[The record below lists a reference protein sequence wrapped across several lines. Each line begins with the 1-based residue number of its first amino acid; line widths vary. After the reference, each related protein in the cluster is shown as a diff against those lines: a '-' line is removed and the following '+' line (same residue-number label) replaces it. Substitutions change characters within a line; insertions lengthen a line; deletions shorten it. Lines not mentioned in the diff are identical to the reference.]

1 MAVTVS
7 TQTAPIGSKLVN
19 DDGATAAASNNTT
32 NGAGTLFMVEIDNTV
47 HASSTDVFLKIVD
60 ATSCDPGTTAPTM
73 VLVCPG
79 NSKRSYVFPE
89 GIVFDFG
96 FSHWLT
102 TGAAQAN
109 TTSPDSDKKPKVRYV
124 TS

>member
-7 TQTAPIGSKLVN
+7 TQTSPIGSKLVN
-19 DDGATAAASNNTT
+19 DSSATAAASNHTT
-32 NGAGTLFMVEIDNTV
+32 GAAGTLFMVEIDNTV
-47 HASSTDVFLKIVD
+47 HASSTDVFLKIAD
-60 ATSCDPGTTAPTM
+60 ATSCDPGTTAATM
-73 VLVCPG
+73 VLACPG

-89 GIVFDFG
+89 GIVFDNG

-102 TGAAQAN
+102 TAAAQAS
-109 TTSPDSDKKPKVRYV
+109 TASPDADKRPIVRYI

>member
-7 TQTAPIGSKLVN
+7 TQTSPIGSKLVN
-19 DDGATAAASNNTT
+19 DSSATAAASNHTT
-32 NGAGTLFMVEIDNTV
+32 GGPGTLFMVEIDNTV

-60 ATSCDPGTTAPTM
+60 ANSCDPGTTAPTM

-89 GIVFDFG
+89 GIVFDVG

-109 TTSPDSDKKPKVRYV
+109 TNSPDADKRPIVRYI

>member
-32 NGAGTLFMVEIDNTV
+32 NAAGTLFMVEIDNTV

-60 ATSCDPGTTAPTM
+60 ATSCTPGTTAATM
-73 VLVCPG
+73 VLACPG

-89 GIVFDFG
+89 GIVFDNG

-102 TGAAQAN
+102 TTAAQDS

>member
-7 TQTAPIGSKLVN
+7 TQTAPIGSKLVY
-19 DDGATAAASNNTT
+19 DDGATPAASNNTT
-32 NGAGTLFMVEIDNTV
+32 NGAGILYMVEIDNTV

-60 ATSCDPGTTAPTM
+60 AGSCTPGTTAATM
-73 VLVCPG
+73 VLLCPG

-89 GIVFDFG
+89 GIVFDVG

-102 TGAAQAN
+102 TAAAQDSVAP
-109 TTSPDSDKKPKVRYV
+109 PDADKRPKVRYV
-124 TS
+124 TT

>member
-7 TQTAPIGSKLVN
+7 TQTAPIGSKLVY
-19 DDGATAAASNNTT
+19 DDGATAAASNDTT
-32 NGAGTLFMVEIDNTV
+32 GDAGTLFMVEIDNTV

-60 ATSCDPGTTAPTM
+60 ANSCTPGTTAATM

-89 GIVFDFG
+89 GIVFDVG

-102 TGAAQAN
+102 TGATQAN
-109 TTSPDSDKKPKVRYV
+109 TNSPDSDKKPKVRYI

>member
-19 DDGATAAASNNTT
+19 DSAATNSASNNTT
-32 NGAGTLFMVEIDNTV
+32 NAAGTLYMVEIDNT
-47 HASSTDVFLKIVD
+47 HASSTDVFLKLVD
-60 ATSCDPGTTAPTM
+60 ATSCTVGTTAPTM
-73 VLVCPG
+73 VLVCPAV
-79 NSKRSYVFPE
+79 SKRSYVFPE
-89 GIVFDFG
+89 GIVFDNG

-102 TGAAQAN
+102 TAAAQ
-109 TTSPDSDKKPKVRYV
+109 DSTAAPSGGREPIVRYV

>member
-19 DDGATAAASNNTT
+19 DSAATATASNNTT
-32 NGAGTLFMVEIDNTV
+32 NGAGTLFMVEIDNT

-60 ATSCDPGTTAPTM
+60 ANSCDPGTTAPTM
-73 VLVCPG
+73 VLVCPAV
-79 NSKRSYVFPE
+79 SKRSYVFPE
-89 GIVFDFG
+89 GIVFDVG

-102 TGAAQAN
+102 TGAAQ
-109 TTSPDSDKKPKVRYV
+109 SDSTAPAGGREPKVRYV